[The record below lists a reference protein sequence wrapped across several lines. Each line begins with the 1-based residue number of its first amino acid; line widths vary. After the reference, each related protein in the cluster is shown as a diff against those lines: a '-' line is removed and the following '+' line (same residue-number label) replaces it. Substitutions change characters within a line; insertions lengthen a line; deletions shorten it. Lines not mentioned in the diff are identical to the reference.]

1 MNMLSRVTSEM
12 ATALPYPDLAGL
24 AIPATEDPS
33 ARIPVPP
40 ELVARFLAYASAAEQ
55 ALAERE
61 ARIRRLE
68 SLAQTDELT
77 GLLNRRGLLQFL
89 QRALA
94 SARRH
99 RECGVIGYL
108 DLDDFKGV
116 NDTYGHQTGDKLLRH
131 IGRLI
136 RMQTRIEDAAARVGG
151 DEFVVVL
158 ARCSLRAG
166 TRRLQR
172 LRSTLAA
179 RPLQD
184 GKTLIPARASLG
196 IVAFDGESAL
206 DDLLTRADEAMNADK
221 HLRARQRG

>member
-12 ATALPYPDLAGL
+12 ATALPHPDLGGL
-24 AIPATEDPS
+24 AIPATEDPA
-33 ARIPVPP
+33 ARIPVSP

-108 DLDDFKGV
+108 DLDNFKGI
-116 NDTYGHQTGDKLLRH
+116 NDTHGHQTGDRLLRH

-136 RMQTRIEDAAARVGG
+136 RMQTRLEDAAARVGG

-179 RPLQD
+179 RPFRD
-184 GKTLIPARASLG
+184 GDIVIPAQASLG
-196 IVAFDGESAL
+196 IVAFDGESSLDAL
-206 DDLLTRADEAMNADK
+206 LARADEAMYADK
-221 HLRARQRG
+221 RLRARKSG